1 MCGGYHS
8 CPEEEDGCFA
18 QRMAFSILNME
29 LRDVNIGKYI
39 TEWGTGACSDFRATL
54 SQTATA

>member
-18 QRMAFSILNME
+18 HRMAFSILNME

-39 TEWGTGACSDFRATL
+39 TERGTGAFSDFRTIL